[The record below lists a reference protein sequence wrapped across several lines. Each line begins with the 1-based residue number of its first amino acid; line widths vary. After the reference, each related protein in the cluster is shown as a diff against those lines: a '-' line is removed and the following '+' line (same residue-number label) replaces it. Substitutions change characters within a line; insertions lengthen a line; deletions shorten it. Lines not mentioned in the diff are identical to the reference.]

1 MKALLINSSPN
12 TKSSTFTVLSIMME
26 ELHRVDKLIKR
37 QLIVKKYL
45 QKYIKKTSC
54 LCLKTTYVIPP
65 LWETTNL

>member
-37 QLIVKKYL
+37 HLIVKKYL
-45 QKYIKKTSC
+45 
-54 LCLKTTYVIPP
+54 
-65 LWETTNL
+65 